1 MKLYNPSEAPRRLK
15 TKCEI
20 VDGVLY
26 SIVFFSYILTLP
38 QFSLRNPAEIRAL
51 DNVRTNVRNWVFAP
65 YILTTK
71 SLQTPPIGLTRRPL
85 DDKPFRLISF
95 GLTKSP
101 KQNHNGKITK
111 PNRTRL

>member
-15 TKCEI
+15 TKREI

-26 SIVFFSYILTLP
+26 SIVFFSYILTLA
-38 QFSLRNPAEIRAL
+38 QISLRNPAEIRAP

-65 YILTTK
+65 YILTAKT
-71 SLQTPPIGLTRRPL
+71 LQTPPNGLTRRPL

-95 GLTKSP
+95 GLAKSP
-101 KQNHNGKITK
+101 KQNQTGVIKK
-111 PNRTRL
+111 PDRNRL